1 MPACFPSGCHEKK
14 GQVREAYRYSG
25 GNTWQPKT
33 PIPSSF
39 PDFPCHPSPP
49 LCLLFSSFSTSSIL
63 SHCFTPPP
71 PSHACAWL
79 LMGVRPPE
87 YPASPSLT
95 NTYPLGNA
103 STLVPGSFS
112 VNTSLFLV
120 CAKYLLT
127 SISLFRSLKQD
138 SGAER

>member
-1 MPACFPSGCHEKK
+1 MSDSTVNAHLEGIISDFEGCQEKK
-14 GQVREAYRYSG
+14 GQVRETYRFSL
-25 GNTWQPKT
+25 
-33 PIPSSF
+33 SSI
-39 PDFPCHPSPP
+39 SSSLPP
-49 LCLLFSSFSTSSIL
+49 LFLFQHLIHSQPLL
-63 SHCFTPPP
+63 HP
-71 PSHACAWL
+71 PSHVRAWL

-87 YPASPSLT
+87 YPACPSLT

-120 CAKYLLT
+120 CAKSLLT
-127 SISLFRSLKQD
+127 SVSLFRSLKQD

>member
-1 MPACFPSGCHEKK
+1 MRKKARLEKPTGTVRGTPGCPPQDPHSFFLS
-14 GQVREAYRYSG
+14 RFSL
-25 GNTWQPKT
+25 
-33 PIPSSF
+33 SSI
-39 PDFPCHPSPP
+39 SSALPP
-49 LCLLFSSFSTSSIL
+49 LFLFQHLIHSQPLL
-63 SHCFTPPP
+63 HP
-71 PSHACAWL
+71 PSHARAWL

-87 YPASPSLT
+87 YPTSPSLT
-95 NTYPLGNA
+95 STYPLGNA

-127 SISLFRSLKQD
+127 SVSLFRSLKQD